1 MASGARSG
9 GQDTVSHSQH
19 GHSQFGHSQ
28 LNHAYAV
35 CRGVARRSAK
45 NFYYGFL
52 VLPAEKRNAL
62 CAVYAF
68 MRHADDIADDPA
80 MDVRLKRQKL
90 EEWLEAAKQVFSGR
104 PTDDPVLMALGDAQ
118 RRFKIPQD
126 LFEKLVYG
134 TCMDLDIPPASP
146 DLPAVLCNTF
156 EDLKQY
162 CYYVA
167 SVVGL
172 VCIHI
177 FGYQDKKAE
186 FLAEDCGLAF
196 QLTNI
201 IRDIKED
208 AGMGRIY
215 IPEEDIAR
223 SNLSAENFSSAA
235 MSDPVKAQQV
245 RPALEYEAE
254 RARRYYESG
263 KWLMELID
271 EDSRA
276 ALWVLVEIYSR
287 LLNKIA
293 VRNYDVFTER
303 VSLST
308 WEKLT
313 VLARGFVLRVV

>member
-1 MASGARSG
+1 
-9 GQDTVSHSQH
+9 
-19 GHSQFGHSQ
+19 
-28 LNHAYAV
+28 
-35 CRGVARRSAK
+35 VARRSAK

-68 MRHADDIADDPA
+68 MRHADDLADDTG
-80 MDVRLKRQKL
+80 MEVQLKRQKL
-90 EEWLEAAKQVFSGR
+90 DEWLEAAKQVFSGR
-104 PTDDPVLMALGDAQ
+104 PTDDPVLMALGHTQ
-118 RRFKIPQD
+118 RKFKIPQD

-134 TCMDLDIPPASP
+134 TGMDLDIPPASP
-146 DLPAVLCNTF
+146 NSPAVLCNTF

-215 IPEEDIAR
+215 IPDEDLTR
-223 SNLSAENFSSAA
+223 SSLTAENFSAAA
-235 MSDPVKAQQV
+235 MADPLKAQQV

-287 LLNKIA
+287 LLKKI
-293 VRNYDVFTER
+293 VDRNYDVFTER
-303 VSLST
+303 ASLST